1 MKNES
6 SYQCSLYCIN
16 ELCKIKKFDREK
28 KSRVRDQYKNF
39 FQYSAE
45 KLPNGDLIYDSNSE
59 FWAAAVY
66 SNSMNDIAELATTFL
81 SIPATQAI
89 CERNISVKRSS
100 VSKQQYKIK
109 NDILTARARLSCLK
123 GKIQTHID
131 E

>member
-1 MKNES
+1 
-6 SYQCSLYCIN
+6 
-16 ELCKIKKFDREK
+16 
-28 KSRVRDQYKNF
+28 
-39 FQYSAE
+39 
-45 KLPNGDLIYDSNSE
+45 
-59 FWAAAVY
+59 
-66 SNSMNDIAELATTFL
+66 MNDIAELATTFL

-89 CERNISVKRSS
+89 GERNISVKRSS